1 MMPVPP
7 QTFALANSLATLQR
21 EVQRKLGRCMIR
33 LQQYELGMKA
43 MVANM
48 VVEGPPAQLQAIRDQ
63 QVACASTKTLGTLV
77 GKLTGS
83 YLAPA
88 VAEGAEHVGDAETG
102 QQPPG
107 EMWFEIRH
115 QIALPPDRYERIKR
129 ELAEL
134 VAMRNELVHH
144 FLERFD
150 LGQEAGCRA
159 GEAYLDAC
167 FEKIDAHYL
176 TLKSWAKAM
185 DESRESMAAFMRTP
199 EFVDFC
205 FHGIFPDGAV
215 QWASSTIVTC
225 LRNAEQACAVNGWT
239 LLDRAIAHIRTT
251 HPDHTPARYG
261 CKSWRQVLKKSEQF
275 EIRTDTNPLTGAG
288 QAWYRSREEA
298 AMNHDRAS

>member
-1 MMPVPP
+1 MMPAPP
-7 QTFALANSLATLQR
+7 LSSVMVDSLATLQR
-21 EVQRKLGRCMIR
+21 EVQRKLGRCMMR
-33 LQQYELGMKA
+33 LQQYELMMKA
-43 MVANM
+43 VVAHM
-48 VVEGPPAQLQAIRDQ
+48 ALEGPPAQLQAIHNQ
-63 QVACASTKTLGTLV
+63 QVACASTRTLGTLV

-88 VAEGAEHVGDAETG
+88 VPAGLESSTDADTDQE
-102 QQPPG
+102 PPG
-107 EMWFEIRH
+107 QAWFKVSH
-115 QIALPPDRYERIKR
+115 QIALPPERYEQIKR

-176 TLKSWAKAM
+176 TLKGWAEAM
-185 DESRESMAAFMRTP
+185 NESRAWMASFIQTP
-199 EFVDFC
+199 QYRDFIMY
-205 FHGIFPDGAV
+205 GIGPDGTV
-215 QWASSTIVTC
+215 HWAGSAIVAC
-225 LRNAEQACAVNGWT
+225 LRNAEQACAVKGWT

-251 HPDHTPARYG
+251 HPEYTPTRYG

-275 EIRTDTNPLTGAG
+275 ELRTDTNPLNGAG

-298 AMNHDRAS
+298 AMNHERAS